1 MLEGI
6 IPVPLGDVITDC
18 LAEPIEVHDRGRLR
32 VIFAQTG
39 SGERTLSSL
48 HMNDMGSWALGTET
62 GTVYLLV
69 GSSVDQS
76 GDGAGGY
83 GNGASTWTTSGKQQY
98 VGPGGTSFS
107 VRSSYSLTITPSGTL
122 TAERISSTL
131 ACR

>member
-1 MLEGI
+1 
-6 IPVPLGDVITDC
+6 
-18 LAEPIEVHDRGRLR
+18 LR
-32 VIFAQTG
+32 KWGA
-39 SGERTLSSL
+39 
-48 HMNDMGSWALGTET
+48 
-62 GTVYLLV
+62 

-98 VGPGGTSFS
+98 VGPDGTAFS